1 MGSVVTAQ
9 IDNRHNGDL
18 VQREAAEG
26 KRSLFD
32 YVDGIVERVAATA
45 AATAPAASTPA
56 AVANVAA
63 LAAPV
68 PPAAK
73 QAFKRILRPFRA

>member
-1 MGSVVTAQ
+1 MITNNT
-9 IDNRHNGDL
+9 IRN
-18 VQREAAEG
+18 
-26 KRSLFD
+26 
-32 YVDGIVERVAATA
+32 ATA
-45 AATAPAASTPA
+45 AALPDPAKGKAAGKSAAAAPPAASAPAAAAPAAGTPA

-73 QAFKRILRPFRA
+73 QAFKRVLRPFRA